1 MLWQRSTLAPRT
13 YPVVVPRSGALGPS
27 ALEGGPTD
35 VVTSR
40 GSLVSDDVVSVLAAV
55 PSASIVVDA
64 EGEIVRAS
72 GRAISLGL
80 VRRSELA
87 VPEVRSEVQRV
98 LDDGQIREFEVRYRR
113 PGVGRPVAEL
123 RVRVAPLSPGLVVV
137 LADDLHEER
146 RVDAVRRDFV
156 ANVSH
161 ELKTPVGALS
171 LLAEA
176 VLAGS
181 EDPSAVRHFAT
192 RMQVEA
198 TRLTQ
203 LVNDLIELSRLQS
216 DEPLAKAELLRVCDI
231 IHAAAE
237 DMRVPAGAKGIT
249 IEIADIP
256 DAWIFGDAKQITMAV
271 RNLVA
276 NAIAYSNPQT
286 RVALAAVDRD
296 GVVSIDV
303 KDQGVGIAKDDLE
316 RVFERFYRVDSA
328 RSRATGGTGLGLAIV
343 KHVCLNHGGECRVW
357 SEVGVGS
364 TFTLMIPSQPAIELA
379 EPVHVGPDLHGS
391 AS

>member
-1 MLWQRSTLAPRT
+1 M
-13 YPVVVPRSGALGPS
+13 
-27 ALEGGPTD
+27 
-35 VVTSR
+35 
-40 GSLVSDDVVSVLAAV
+40 VSDDALNILAAV
-55 PSASIVVDA
+55 PSASIIVSR
-64 EGEIVRAS
+64 GGTLVRAS
-72 GRAISLGL
+72 ARAVSLAL
-80 VRRSELA
+80 VRRSDIA
-87 VPEVRSEVQRV
+87 VPEVSEAVDRV
-98 LDDGQIREFEVRYRR
+98 FDDGQIREFEVRFRR
-113 PGVGRPVAEL
+113 PGLGRPFSEL
-123 RVRVAPLSPGLVVV
+123 RVRVAPMTADLVVV

-176 VLAGS
+176 VLAAP
-181 EDPSAVRHFAT
+181 EDQTAVRHFAN

-198 TRLTQ
+198 SRLTH
-203 LVNDLIELSRLQS
+203 LVNDLIDLSRLQS
-216 DEPLAKAELLRVCDI
+216 DEPLSKAELLRVSDI

-249 IEIADIP
+249 IEIADLP
-256 DAWIFGDAKQITMAV
+256 DAWVFGDFKQITMAV
-271 RNLVA
+271 RNLVS

-286 RVALAAVDRD
+286 RVALAAVDRS

-364 TFTLMIPSQPAIELA
+364 TFTLMLPSQQTSPELGDVDV
-379 EPVHVGPDLHGS
+379 PSMSGGMS
-391 AS
+391 T